1 MADIRRD
8 FNRTAEDL
16 ARVGKDA
23 AYVAIGLGVVGF
35 QRAQV
40 ARREIM
46 SQLSA
51 TRGDLEGPIGDARK
65 EVGKAW
71 QHFDRAL
78 GELIEK
84 ADATLDPLA
93 ERLPSEAKEAIKQ
106 ARAARDKVRSKVSD
120 QLVA

>member
-40 ARREIM
+40 ARRELM

-51 TRGDLEGPIGDARK
+51 TRGDLEGPLGDARK
-65 EVGKAW
+65 EFGKAW

-78 GELIEK
+78 SELIEK